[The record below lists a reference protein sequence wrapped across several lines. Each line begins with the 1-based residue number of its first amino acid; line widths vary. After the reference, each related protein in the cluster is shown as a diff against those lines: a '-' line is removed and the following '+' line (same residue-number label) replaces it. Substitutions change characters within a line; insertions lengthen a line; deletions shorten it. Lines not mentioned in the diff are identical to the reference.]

1 MSDIF
6 RRVLFATIID
16 SGHPGVHAALFY
28 AGSAAENAVGVL
40 RRFGFSPANDPV
52 TEGTRVFSFHLVQPG
67 VSMERE
73 LATAVE
79 VREFLAGR
87 ARLDLLP
94 GVEKVLLGDAG
105 FFESDTA
112 AGGFCICAKTA
123 GKDAA
128 VFPPY

>member
-1 MSDIF
+1 
-6 RRVLFATIID
+6 
-16 SGHPGVHAALFY
+16 
-28 AGSAAENAVGVL
+28 
-40 RRFGFSPANDPV
+40 
-52 TEGTRVFSFHLVQPG
+52 
-67 VSMERE
+67 MERE

-128 VFPPY
+128 VFPPS